1 MGRVQPCKISQSFPG
16 FGLDMKYFAAPEIG
30 VSCVGMATSCPSV
43 SVLQKCCIDY
53 NGDFCDLRSGDNRKS
68 ILLRSTLRSYGSS
81 PEPGASSEL

>member
-43 SVLQKCCIDY
+43 CVLEK
-53 NGDFCDLRSGDNRKS
+53 NVAL
-68 ILLRSTLRSYGSS
+68 TTT
-81 PEPGASSEL
+81 GASVISGQVTTGSPSCFVLL